1 MGACCKVCSSNKNN
15 HINDKTESNQIKRYI
30 NQANTSLPNQLSPQ
44 DDDDFYKQLQF
55 CRSLYYNSSS
65 INNNNISQNYKKY
78 EEILN
83 RDFKYFN
90 IFWFDPKI
98 TKEYN
103 NFIKCFENVEFYK
116 AHSFDA
122 AKNFFEQQSI
132 SEWIVIT
139 PGSSALNL
147 ISNLE
152 NFKCIKSFFIFC
164 SNAEFYKT
172 WARMLK
178 IVGCITSSPEE
189 LCYKLIEINKKYIIP
204 NFNYKTQE
212 NISCYSNEINK
223 ELKYDSQ
230 TSGFKSFFSLAK
242 MKQKDQ
248 LSKFYI
254 KSLYYINSDE
264 IQKDSQE
271 TNNER
276 HSIFSFG
283 LNFFKSNQILFPKF
297 LDYIK
302 DLTILSLYF
311 HNYPYLLNL
320 LSFQEVKEAFENPV
334 SHSLAQKDVII
345 LSKELSGIIMN
356 NESILV
362 DKEKLKKFQLAL
374 IYLASLSNRIENR
387 DITQFIYYYQIVN
400 FFRDI
405 DFCLKQYLVTMY
417 PMINNKEYNS
427 INEFIFCSTSE
438 PRYMI
443 YSQYQIQFNNPST
456 FEDNEQSIIN
466 NTLTIK
472 DFIVL
477 GDNNFYKKIKMIEN
491 KIIADSFQYL
501 NIE

>member
-1 MGACCKVCSSNKNN
+1 M
-15 HINDKTESNQIKRYI
+15 
-30 NQANTSLPNQLSPQ
+30 
-44 DDDDFYKQLQF
+44 
-55 CRSLYYNSSS
+55 
-65 INNNNISQNYKKY
+65 
-78 EEILN
+78 
-83 RDFKYFN
+83 
-90 IFWFDPKI
+90 
-98 TKEYN
+98 
-103 NFIKCFENVEFYK
+103 
-116 AHSFDA
+116 
-122 AKNFFEQQSI
+122 QQSI

-164 SNAEFYKT
+164 SNAEFYKI
-172 WARMLK
+172 WARMIK

-212 NISCYSNEINK
+212 NISCYLNEINT

-242 MKQKDQ
+242 MMQKDQ

-334 SHSLAQKDVII
+334 SHPLPQNDVNTPP
-345 LSKELSGIIMN
+345 KEPSGTTMN

-362 DKEKLKKFQLAL
+362 DKEKLKKFQIAL
-374 IYLASLSNRIENR
+374 IHLASLSKRIENR
-387 DITQFIYYYQIVN
+387 DIT
-400 FFRDI
+400 
-405 DFCLKQYLVTMY
+405 
-417 PMINNKEYNS
+417 
-427 INEFIFCSTSE
+427 EFI
-438 PRYMI
+438 
-443 YSQYQIQFNNPST
+443 
-456 FEDNEQSIIN
+456 II
-466 NTLTIK
+466 IK
-472 DFIVL
+472 
-477 GDNNFYKKIKMIEN
+477 
-491 KIIADSFQYL
+491 Q
-501 NIE
+501 